1 MHKYVSVVIFGL
13 QYKHF
18 MYEDVYFALYA
29 QPCQLHRYL
38 VQKLRPKFTFP
49 RKYYDY
55 VLSLFQNEKL
65 YYPNNDYI
73 HDTYS
78 VIVINCDSVAFTK
91 QNDVIIM
98 NFAMNKRTTLI
109 GDQSMVS
116 IAYLFGDFILSCDN
130 IKVFLWNIK
139 TGECIKKIMSLSSY
153 DSFYVLAKFNDKSL
167 VIGQENVVR
176 MLDIESGVWTKSFE
190 GHEHSVVAL
199 VVTQYYKI
207 VSGSVDDTIRV
218 WDPESGDCIM
228 KIDCDLEYVISVLC
242 CITSLKALQYIICT
256 YT

>member
-1 MHKYVSVVIFGL
+1 
-13 QYKHF
+13 
-18 MYEDVYFALYA
+18 MYEDVYFASYA

-49 RKYYDY
+49 RKYYDV

-65 YYPNNDYI
+65 YYPNNDLRN
-73 HDTYS
+73 TYC
-78 VIVINCDSVAFTK
+78 VIVFNGDSVAFTK
-91 QNDVIIM
+91 QNDIVIM
-98 NFAMNKRTTLI
+98 NFAINKRTTLI
-109 GDQSMVS
+109 GDRPMVS

-130 IKVFLWNIK
+130 FKVFLWNIK
-139 TGECIKKIMSLSSY
+139 TGECVKKIMPLLSNY
-153 DSFYVLAKFNDKSL
+153 LFYVLAKFNDKSL
-167 VIGQENVVR
+167 VIGQEYVVR

-190 GHEHSVVAL
+190 GHENSVFAL

-207 VSGSVDDTIRV
+207 VSGSIDDTIRV

-228 KIDCDLEYVISVLC
+228 KIDCDLGYVISVLC
-242 CITSLKALQYIICT
+242 CITSLKELQFIVRT